1 MDLNA
6 LEDFQLVAAHGGF
19 GRASRAS
26 GRSKATLSRRV
37 ADLEEGLGIRLIE
50 RGSRG
55 LKLTEAGQ
63 LLLARTEGPMREV
76 DDAVAAARDGLA
88 TPRGR
93 LRIAAPLLFSQ
104 VALGRLAAAFLA
116 IHPDVQIE
124 AVAEDRLAD
133 LVDEHFDVAIRIN
146 PHKDSVLVGR
156 CFARDRLV
164 LAAAPSVL
172 MPTGRRDQ
180 PFRVPAIVMPSYRD
194 GEVWSVRDGQLTIE
208 PQPVLRLSSLL
219 AVRDAAAA
227 GAGAAMLPQSI
238 IASLLETGELVS
250 WGMAGE
256 EVELWILHTTR
267 RLQSP
272 KVRAFVAFM
281 CGQYPNGSFSIPIR

>member
-37 ADLEEGLGIRLIE
+37 ADLEEALGIRLME
-50 RGSRG
+50 RGARS
-55 LKLTEAGQ
+55 LELTEAGQ
-63 LLLARTEGPMREV
+63 LLLSRTEGPMFEV
-76 DDAVAAARDGLA
+76 AEAVAAARDGLA

-93 LRIAAPLLFSQ
+93 LRIAAPLLFGQ
-104 VALGRLAAAFLA
+104 LALGRLAAQFVA
-116 IHPDVQIE
+116 IYPEVQIE
-124 AVAEDRLAD
+124 VAAEDRSVD

-146 PHKDSVLVGR
+146 PRKDSSLVGR
-156 CFARDRLV
+156 CFAKDRLV
-164 LAAAPSVL
+164 LAAAPSVDMPKGRRIKPVPVPAVV
-172 MPTGRRDQ
+172 MPT
-180 PFRVPAIVMPSYRD
+180 YRD
-194 GEVWSVRDGQLTIE
+194 GDVWSVRDGRLTVE

-219 AVRDAAAA
+219 TVRDAIAA

-238 IASLLETGELVS
+238 IGKLLEKGELVT
-250 WGMAGE
+250 WGMVGD
-256 EVELWILHTTR
+256 EVELWVLHTSR

-281 CGQYPNGSFSIPIR
+281 CAQYPSGSFVIES